1 MWRWKISN
9 EQYQTTLIRKDWALL
24 RVWSG
29 SVFGSGRWGPSP
41 AFSAEIPEIR
51 LMATF
56 ISTVSGFSHP
66 HDPSPFVHPRED
78 YAACSGGHR
87 SP

>member
-1 MWRWKISN
+1 
-9 EQYQTTLIRKDWALL
+9 
-24 RVWSG
+24 
-29 SVFGSGRWGPSP
+29 VFRSERWGLSP
-41 AFSAEIPEIR
+41 ASSAEIPEIR

-56 ISTVSGFSHP
+56 ISTVSGSSHP

-78 YAACSGGHR
+78 CAAYSGGHR